1 MKKQLTTAIAVLLV
15 ITGFAQR
22 FEQSTFLDSAHYK
35 KHYSHNIEGG
45 FVDGQPRE
53 FIVGNLTDWGTNNYS
68 VSGQPI
74 IGNAIQNGKVV
85 SVIQSNIQLT
95 DFTVFPSTENEYA
108 AGTGI
113 YYPNGTSG
121 MGYPFLGIYSRSDM
135 NLISLVYYDI
145 SYPGS
150 DVPRN
155 SVGLRI
161 KYSEKAEAFYIS
173 GLMSDRLFTDLNL
186 SDLLGKSKGFIIKVD
201 ASSLNSSQV
210 LVFDP
215 DQLPLNPQAPLL
227 CAVTDLEINDAETRI
242 AFTGINTKERV
253 TDYYCP
259 MAGEIDLNLNVQWCN
274 AYELGEYRYSGVDV
288 EYSKKENLLVLMNC
302 DKYVFSVMEVDG
314 SGNVVQQ
321 PVNYLFSMN
330 DYGPSRGHIMH
341 FTGSN
346 ILITGNFFDKVLDTD
361 VQHLFSYDIPMAD
374 NLMSG
379 NIYFNSYSMQE
390 VPLGKQQEVTSYW
403 APENSIYKDGNLSI
417 VGIYNNDP
425 VDYGYTLI
433 HTAGFVNQAGC
444 LRTGVVGLTR
454 ISTGLYEC
462 TSYTMQCTKTSV
474 LYSVAP
480 APADSIQTCPTV
492 GKSAEILSEMKHS
505 SIWKFRGIDESGI
518 HAILTPEVQAQYQIN
533 VYDLTGRVVY
543 TSSFNVMKGDNYINL
558 IFPAKDQL
566 YLIRVSDGTKTET
579 LKVSGVR

>member
-1 MKKQLTTAIAVLLV
+1 
-15 ITGFAQR
+15 
-22 FEQSTFLDSAHYK
+22 
-35 KHYSHNIEGG
+35 
-45 FVDGQPRE
+45 
-53 FIVGNLTDWGTNNYS
+53 
-68 VSGQPI
+68 
-74 IGNAIQNGKVV
+74 
-85 SVIQSNIQLT
+85 LT

-113 YYPNGTSG
+113 YYPNGTSD

-155 SVGLRI
+155 SAGLRI

-186 SDLLGKSKGFIIKVD
+186 SDLLGKSKGFILKID

-215 DQLPLNPQAPLL
+215 DQLPLNPQTPLL
-227 CAVTDLEINDAETRI
+227 CAVTDLELNEAGTRI
-242 AFTGINTKERV
+242 GFTGINTKERV

-259 MAGEIDLNLNVQWCN
+259 MAGEIDLNLNVQWVN
-274 AYELGEYRYSGVDV
+274 AYELGEYRFSGVDV
-288 EYSKKENLLVLMNC
+288 EYAKEGNMFVLMNC
-302 DKYVFSVMEVDG
+302 DKNVFSVMEVDG

-321 PVNYLFSMN
+321 PVSYLFSMN

-346 ILITGNFFDKVLDTD
+346 MLVTGNFFDKVIDTD

-374 NLMSG
+374 NLISG

-403 APENSIYKDGNLSI
+403 APENSIYKNGNLSI

-433 HTAGFVNQAGC
+433 HTAGFVNQVGC
-444 LRTGVVGLTR
+444 LRIGDVNLNQ
-454 ISTGLYEC
+454 ISAYPYEC
-462 TSYTMQCTKTSV
+462 TSYTTHCVKTNVPFEVMLGFALPLQS
-474 LYSVAP
+474 
-480 APADSIQTCPTV
+480 CPTV
-492 GKSAEILSEMKHS
+492 GEKSTEADFEMGNS
-505 SIWKFRGIDESGI
+505 SIWKFRAIDESGI
-518 HAILTPEVQAQYQIN
+518 HAILTPEVQTQYQIN

-543 TSSFNVMKGDNYINL
+543 SSSFNVGKGDNYIDLN
-558 IFPAKDQL
+558 FPAKNQL